1 VERQESEILRDA
13 HSLNHHS
20 PSHTPSLSHTTSES
34 ERGRERERERDFVG
48 LVTRDR
54 FRKPPDTKSGG
65 THTTLRDR
73 REPHERYTHER
84 STPAPSGLH
93 TRGWEPSEY
102 NGDVPNLVD
111 FPHTRTRTHLDRP
124 CVLSSALRTL
134 SHVRFRTQRNRV
146 CALMHY
152 SPG

>member
-1 VERQESEILRDA
+1 MLT
-13 HSLNHHS
+13 HSTITL
-20 PSHTPSLSHTTSES
+20 PITARLSHTPQVRQREG
-34 ERGRERERERDFVG
+34 GRERERERDFVG

-73 REPHERYTHER
+73 REPHER

-134 SHVRFRTQRNRV
+134 SHVRFRTQRNWV